1 MGVERATLKHL
12 HLPQRWPVV
21 TVVLLRIIVGI
32 DQEGLICLVVL
43 LRERQGRI
51 NWAMLHASLLLAV
64 QLSLV
69 RLICNRPPKEHQTR
83 SAPVDGDRCTP
94 PCMLKATA
102 ELATGGDTTQT
113 FLSSLSQPF
122 ILT

>member
-1 MGVERATLKHL
+1 MGNHEARYISHS
-12 HLPQRWPVV
+12 
-21 TVVLLRIIVGI
+21 VGRM

-43 LRERQGRI
+43 HRERRGRI
-51 NWAMLHASLLLAV
+51 SWAMLHVSLLLAV

-83 SAPVDGDRCTP
+83 SAPVDDRCTP

-122 ILT
+122 TLT